1 MAAIALAKLNQLII
15 PELLWLQICSHA
27 DEKLPEEACGLLAG
41 KDQRVQEV
49 IPIPNILHS
58 PVRYRM
64 DPTDQLRA
72 FQRIEDGG
80 LDLAGIFHSHPLGP
94 DCPSDTDI
102 AEAYYPES
110 VYVILFPYVTTG
122 WKARGFI
129 INALAVNEIP
139 LIITM
144 GI

>member
-1 MAAIALAKLNQLII
+1 MAAIGLAKLNQLII
-15 PELLWLQICSHA
+15 PEQLWRQICSHA

-41 KDQRVQEV
+41 NGQKVHEV
-49 IPIPNILHS
+49 IPIPNVLHS

-64 DPTDQLRA
+64 DPADQLRA
-72 FQRIEDGG
+72 FQQIEEGG
-80 LDLAGIFHSHPLGP
+80 FDLAGIFHSHPLGP
-94 DCPSDTDI
+94 DRPSDADI

-110 VYVILFPYVTTG
+110 VYVILFPYITG

-129 INALAVNEIP
+129 INAPIVNEIP

-144 GI
+144 EI